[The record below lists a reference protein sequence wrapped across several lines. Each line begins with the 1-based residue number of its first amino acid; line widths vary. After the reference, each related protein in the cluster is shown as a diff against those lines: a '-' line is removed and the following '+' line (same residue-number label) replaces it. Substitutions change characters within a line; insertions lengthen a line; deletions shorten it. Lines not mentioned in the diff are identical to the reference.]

1 MNKSRKINPLHIEKL
16 KETVNASPNSELL
29 GMKLV
34 DLGSGYSIIEVDIES
49 KHLNPFGSVHGG
61 MYASLIDSAAY
72 WAAYCNKDEDSGFT
86 SLDLE
91 VTNLAMAYSG
101 KLIATATA
109 IKEGKSIVL
118 CEVTLTDQTGKIIA
132 YGTSK
137 LMTLQGRQS
146 VSDIL
151 KSMDCPPLPIKF
163 I

>member
-1 MNKSRKINPLHIEKL
+1 MEQKKINPLHIEKL
-16 KETVNASPNSELL
+16 KDVVNQSPYSVLL
-29 GMKLV
+29 NMKLV
-34 DLGSGYSIIEVDIES
+34 DLGPGFSIIEMDIEP

-61 MYASLIDSAAY
+61 CYASLIDSAAY

-109 IKEGKSIVL
+109 IKEGRSIVL
-118 CEVTLTDQTGKIIA
+118 CEVTMTDETGKIIA

-137 LMTLQGRQS
+137 LLSLHGRQS

-151 KSMDCPPLPIKF
+151 KSMDCEPLPVKF

>member
-1 MNKSRKINPLHIEKL
+1 MEQKKINPLHIEKL
-16 KETVNASPNSELL
+16 KEVVNQSPYSALL
-29 GMKLV
+29 NMKLV
-34 DLGSGYSIIEVDIES
+34 DLGPGFSIIEIDIDT

-61 MYASLIDSAAY
+61 CYASLIDSAAY
-72 WAAYCNKDEDSGFT
+72 WAAYSNKDEDSGFT

-109 IKEGKSIVL
+109 IKEGRSIVL
-118 CEVTLTDQTGKIIA
+118 CEVTMTDEQGKIIA

-137 LMTLQGRQS
+137 LLSLHGRQS

-151 KSMDCPPLPIKF
+151 KSMDCDPLPVKF

>member
-1 MNKSRKINPLHIEKL
+1 MNNKKINPLHIEKL
-16 KETVNASPNSELL
+16 KETINLSPYSALL

-34 DLGSGYSIIEVDIES
+34 DLGSGFSVMEVDIES

-61 MYASLIDSAAY
+61 MYASIIDSAAY

-86 SLDLE
+86 SLDLS

-109 IKEGKSIVL
+109 IKEGRSIVL
-118 CEVTLTDQTGKIIA
+118 CEVTLTDGNGKLIA

-151 KSMDCPPLPIKF
+151 KLMDCPPLPVKF

>member
-1 MNKSRKINPLHIEKL
+1 MQQKKINPLHIEKL
-16 KETVNASPNSELL
+16 KEVVNKSPYSELL
-29 GMKLV
+29 GMELI
-34 DLGSGYSIIEVDIES
+34 DLGPGFSIIEINVET

-61 MYASLIDSAAY
+61 CYASIIDAAAY

-118 CEVTLTDQTGKIIA
+118 CEVTLTNETGKIIA
-132 YGTSK
+132 YGVSK

-151 KSMDCPPLPIKF
+151 KSMDCDPLPVKF

>member
-1 MNKSRKINPLHIEKL
+1 MVSKNINPLHIEKL
-16 KETVNASPNSELL
+16 KEVVNQSPYSELL

-34 DLGSGYSIIEVDIES
+34 DLGPGFSIIELDITS

-61 MYASLIDSAAY
+61 CYASIIDSAAY

-109 IKEGKSIVL
+109 IKEGRSIVL

-137 LMTLQGRQS
+137 LLSLHGRQS

-151 KSMDCPPLPIKF
+151 KSMDCEPLPVKF

>member
-1 MNKSRKINPLHIEKL
+1 MEKRQINPLHIEKL
-16 KETVNASPNSELL
+16 KEVVNQSPYSLL
-29 GMKLV
+29 LNMKLV
-34 DLGSGYSIIEVDIES
+34 DLGPGFSIIEMDIDS

-61 MYASLIDSAAY
+61 CYASLIDSAAY

-109 IKEGKSIVL
+109 IKEGRSIVL
-118 CEVTLTDQTGKIIA
+118 CEVTMTNETGKIIA

-137 LMTLQGRQS
+137 LLSLQGRQS

-151 KSMDCPPLPIKF
+151 KSMDCDPLPVKF